1 VGTWLFVAMVIVV
14 WAIAMAIV
22 VVLERRSPAATMAWI
37 LVLALVP
44 IFGWLI
50 YTLIGPRRLERKRLK
65 RKTSRKVIEEAV
77 GAILEI
83 DDAAPYHH
91 RSQLAR
97 LAQNLGEAGPL
108 RAQAIDIYTEG
119 AAAFAEI
126 FAAIEGARHH
136 VHLEYYI
143 WEPGRLG
150 TQLRDLLIA
159 RAQAGI
165 EIRLI
170 LDGTGAAGI
179 KESFLRPLR
188 AVGAQVAW
196 FNPVRLRSLRRRRAD
211 FRSHRKIVVVD
222 GTVAFT
228 GGMNVADDQT
238 ATFTGAAAWRDT
250 HLRLAG
256 SAVRALQRIFAEDWY
271 FTTNR
276 TLAGGPYYP
285 APASP
290 ARPGESGGEVVQV
303 IGSGPDGDAFAIH
316 KMLFAAITQATER
329 LWVTTPYFVPDE
341 AIMSA
346 LLTTALRGVD
356 VQLLVPDHGD
366 SRLVDL
372 AARSYYPELLRA
384 GGRVFLYQPRFL
396 HAKTMVVDDDLA
408 IVGSANLDNR
418 SFRLDFEVA
427 VVCYGGSINARLD
440 HAFRDDLSH
449 ARELSL
455 ADVARVPLW
464 SRLGQATARLMSPLL

>member
-1 VGTWLFVAMVIVV
+1 VGPWPIVTGVIVV

-22 VVLERRSPAATMAWI
+22 VILERRSPAATMAWI

-44 IFGWLI
+44 LFGWLI
-50 YTLIGPRRLERKRLK
+50 YTLIGPRRLVRKRLK
-65 RKTSRKVIEEAV
+65 RRTSRKVIEEAV
-77 GAILEI
+77 GALHEI
-83 DDAAPYHH
+83 DDAAPDHH
-91 RSQLAR
+91 RGQLAR
-97 LAQNLGEAGPL
+97 LAQHLGEAGPL
-108 RAQAIDIYTEG
+108 RAEAVDIYTEG

-126 FAAIEGARHH
+126 LTAIEGARHH

-143 WEPGRLG
+143 WEPGKLG

-159 RAQAGI
+159 RAQGGI

-179 KESFLRPLR
+179 KEAFLRPLR
-188 AVGAQVAW
+188 AAGAQVAW

-222 GTVAFT
+222 GTVGFT
-228 GGMNVADDQT
+228 GGMNVSDAQT
-238 ATFTGAAAWRDT
+238 ATFSGAAAWRDT

-285 APASP
+285 APA
-290 ARPGESGGEVVQV
+290 AVAGPGSGGEVVQV
-303 IGSGPDGDAFAIH
+303 IGSGPDSDAFAIH
-316 KMLFAAITQATER
+316 KVLFAAITQATER

-396 HAKTMVVDDDLA
+396 HAKTMVIDDDLA

-427 VVCYGGSINARLD
+427 VVSYGGAVNARLD

-455 ADVARVPLW
+455 ADVAKVPLW